1 MSPVIRVIVFG
12 DPVEDAGINPMPRSE
27 IIKFQ
32 DIPNVGKAIEKDFVL
47 LGFNEPKELIGK
59 DPYQMYRDLCKIT
72 GSRQDPCVIDV
83 FISAVRYME
92 GGPPKKW
99 WEFTDERKKN
109 M

>member
-1 MSPVIRVIVFG
+1 MS
-12 DPVEDAGINPMPRSE
+12 RSE

-59 DPYQMYRDLCKIT
+59 DPYQMYRELCNIT
-72 GSRQDPCVIDV
+72 GSRQDPCVLDV

-92 GGPPKKW
+92 GGPAKKW
-99 WEFTDERKKN
+99 WEFTAERKKN
-109 M
+109 S